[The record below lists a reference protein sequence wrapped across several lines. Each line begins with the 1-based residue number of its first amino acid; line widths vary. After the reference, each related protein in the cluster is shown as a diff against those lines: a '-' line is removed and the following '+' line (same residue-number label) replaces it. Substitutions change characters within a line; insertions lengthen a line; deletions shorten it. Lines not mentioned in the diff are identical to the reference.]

1 MLAIDTNLVVRYLTG
16 DHPRQSAKARAVIDG
31 EEVFVS
37 TTVMLE
43 AEWVLRSAYRFD
55 AKRVCKA
62 LRGFGGLPNVVL
74 EDSGL
79 VAFALDRMDD
89 DMDFADSLHLGRAAS
104 CDAFVTFDQ
113 RFVRSGKAMGL
124 SKVRLP

>member
-16 DHPRQSAKARAVIDG
+16 DHPQQSAKAKAVINR

-43 AEWVLRSAYRFD
+43 TEWVLRSTYGFD
-55 AKRVCKA
+55 DKRVCKA
-62 LRGFGGLPNVVL
+62 LRDFGGLATVMF

-79 VAFALDRMDD
+79 VAFALDRMEDG
-89 DMDFADSLHLGRAAS
+89 MDFADALHLGRAAS
-104 CDAFVTFDQ
+104 CDAFLTFDQ
-113 RFVRSGKAMGL
+113 RFVRSARVMGL
-124 SKVRLP
+124 AKVRLP

>member
-37 TTVMLE
+37 TTVLLE
-43 AEWVLRSAYRFD
+43 AEWVLRSAYHFD

-113 RFVRSGKAMGL
+113 RFVRSAKAMGL